1 MINKYWIWFSRIP
14 NLGNKKKL
22 KLLKTYIMPEIIWN
36 LSKEELLKVEG
47 IGEEIASNITNSIYK
62 ENLEQYIEY
71 MNKYK
76 IEIITILDDEYPQKL
91 RNIYDP
97 PACIY
102 VKGNKD
108 ILNNTSIS
116 IIGCRQ
122 CTSYGMNIAKCI
134 AYNLS
139 KNNINIISG
148 MAKGIDSYAHMGAI
162 MAKNTTIA
170 VLGCGLDIVYP
181 KENLKLFNN
190 ILENNGAIIS
200 EYLIG
205 TKPEKMNFPARNRIV
220 SALSDGVVVIEARK
234 RSGTLITVDFALE
247 QGKEVYVVPG
257 NVNSPQSFGTNELIK
272 EGAKCITCAKDII
285 EDLQNT
291 CNYN

>member
-14 NLGNKKKL
+14 NLGSKRKM
-22 KLLKTYIMPEIIWN
+22 KLLEKYLMPEIIWN
-36 LSKEELLKVEG
+36 LNKEELLKIES
-47 IGEEIASNITNSIYK
+47 IGEETANNIVNPIYK
-62 ENLEQYIEY
+62 KDLEQYIEY
-71 MNKYK
+71 MNKYN
-76 IEIITILDDEYPQKL
+76 IDIITILDEEYPQKL

-97 PACIY
+97 PACIFI
-102 VKGNKD
+102 KGNKD
-108 ILNNTSIS
+108 VLNNIAIS

-122 CTSYGMNIAKCI
+122 CTNYGMNIAKCI

-148 MAKGIDSYAHMGAI
+148 MAKGIDSYAHMGAVN
-162 MAKNTTIA
+162 AKKTTIA
-170 VLGCGLDIVYP
+170 VLGCGLDIIYP
-181 KENLKLFNN
+181 KENLKLFND

-220 SALSDGVVVIEARK
+220 SALSDGIVVIEARK

-257 NVNSPQSFGTNELIK
+257 NVNSPQSVGTNELIK
-272 EGAKCITCAKDII
+272 EGAKCITCASDII
-285 EDLQNT
+285 EDLQI
-291 CNYN
+291 YL